1 MVVSISTIIFVV
13 SVLGITIIL
22 FRKIPLLAELTVSEK
37 EKTGFFVK
45 MKDRILNQRIRRTL
59 SGEVILQK
67 LLSKIRV
74 ITLKT
79 ENKTNSWLSR
89 LRQKSLE
96 KKNNFS
102 GEYWK
107 KIKEKDKSQN

>member
-1 MVVSISTIIFVV
+1 MLSFIAIIILLGSVSGMLIIIF
-13 SVLGITIIL
+13 
-22 FRKIPLLAELTVSEK
+22 RKTPVLAELTVSEK
-37 EKTGFFVK
+37 GKTGFFVK
-45 MKDRILNQRIRRTL
+45 MKNRILNQRIRRTL

-107 KIKEKDKSQN
+107 KIKEKDKH